1 MGTIWTIIWKPGF
14 IIIIVIIIIII
25 IIITII
31 IIIIIKKLENLW
43 SAIPHASSV
52 FLDLVTCYK
61 VQKNNLLI
69 WACWK
74 SSKSVLNVLRRLRN
88 AANG

>member
-14 IIIIVIIIIII
+14 IIIIIIII
-25 IIITII
+25 IIITIIII

-61 VQKNNLLI
+61 V
-69 WACWK
+69 
-74 SSKSVLNVLRRLRN
+74 
-88 AANG
+88 